1 MSIEAA
7 FYSYL
12 STTSTVAA
20 LVGTRIYE
28 EIMPQKETRAAIVYQ
43 IISET
48 RDAYSLQGANGQVE
62 TRLQVKCYAETAIAR
77 RVLKDTVRMAL
88 DGFKGQ
94 WNGTEMQ
101 SVFFDDSGSAFEE
114 PAGNEAAR
122 VWGWRYDLLI
132 THVETVPTFT

>member
-7 FYSYL
+7 FFSFL
-12 STTSTVAA
+12 SSNSAVAA

-28 EIMPQKETRAAIVYQ
+28 EIAPQKEARALIVYQ
-43 IISET
+43 VISET

-62 TRLQVKCYAETAIAR
+62 TRLQVKCYAESAVAR
-77 RVLKDTVRMAL
+77 RVLKDAVRMAL
-88 DGFKGQ
+88 DGYKGF
-94 WNGTEMQ
+94 WSGTEIQ
-101 SVFFDDSGSAFEE
+101 SVFFDDAGSAFEE

>member
-12 STTSTVAA
+12 STNSTVTA

-28 EIMPQKETRAAIVYQ
+28 GIVPQKETRAAIVYQ

-62 TRLQVKCYAETAIAR
+62 TRLQVKCYAASNVATRTLA
-77 RVLKDTVRMAL
+77 DTVRMAV
-88 DGFKGQ
+88 DGYKGF
-94 WNGTEMQ
+94 WSGTEIQ
-101 SVFFDDSGSAFEE
+101 SVFIDSSE
-114 PAGNEAAR
+114 PADEYSPGNEAAR